1 MSEEFL
7 GVIID
12 NAQNDIRKAAP
23 VAALPALGA
32 MAARLVP
39 ALGRG
44 ASKVVPMLGSKKL
57 DAAALVAAPFTGGMS
72 TAALAGARGLRAGQ
86 LSRGAST
93 ARAGAKEAG
102 EAAAKTGEKAVADY
116 VDAAAPKT
124 KGGLPDKRFTVSRRA
139 RELETRPHASRVAE
153 GSMETKV
160 GTSAPATLESYEPG
174 GSGAVHSELSQQA
187 STLQAE
193 ADTLSQQAKEAASGT
208 ILPAAGTVAVQAQN
222 RMQRKR
228 MEDAQ
233 NAERQKQRAEEAMN
247 THKRGVG
254 GASTT
259 SGFGNMGSPT
269 PQIQGY

>member
-32 MAARLVP
+32 MAARLLP

-116 VDAAAPKT
+116 VNAGEKT
-124 KGGLPDKRFTVSRRA
+124 KGGLPDMRTRTA
-139 RELETRPHASRVAE
+139 RIGRKLETRPHASRVAE

-160 GTSAPATLESYEPG
+160 GTSSPSTLESYEPG

-233 NAERQKQRAEEAMN
+233 NAERQKQRAEETMN